1 MSNILVTGATGHLGK
16 AVTESLL
23 KKTTS
28 NNISILVRDANKAST
43 FKAQGV
49 DVRIGDYDNYASL
62 LAAFKGI
69 DKLYMVSG
77 NDIANRIQQQDNVVN
92 AAREAGVKHVLY
104 TSFQHKNETDS
115 SPIAFIAKGHLNTE
129 QKLKASGLTYTILAH
144 GIYADMIP
152 IFAGKQLLDTK
163 TIYLPAG
170 DGKTAYALRTDQA
183 EAGANVLL
191 DETGKYNN
199 KTIEL
204 GGNEALSWKQIAA
217 IITEITGEQINYV
230 APSVEEFTNTL
241 TQAGVPAEYIGM
253 FAAFSLAAKEG
264 EFENVTN
271 NLEAILGRK
280 PVSVYSYLQSV
291 YKKVTG

>member
-1 MSNILVTGATGHLGK
+1 L
-16 AVTESLL
+16 
-23 KKTTS
+23 
-28 NNISILVRDANKAST
+28 
-43 FKAQGV
+43 
-49 DVRIGDYDNYASL
+49 L

-77 NDIANRIQQQDNVVN
+77 NNIANRVQQQDNVVN
-92 AAREAGVKHVLY
+92 AAREAGVKHIVY
-104 TSFQHKNETDS
+104 TSFQRKNETDS

-144 GIYADMIP
+144 GIYAEMIP
-152 IFAGKQLLDTK
+152 IFAGEHLLDTK

-191 DETGKYNN
+191 DETRKYNN

-204 GGNEALSWKQIAA
+204 GGDEALSWGQIAA
-217 IITEITGEQINYV
+217 IITETTGEEIKYV
-230 APSVEEFTNTL
+230 SPSVEEFTNTL

-253 FAAFSLAAKEG
+253 LPPLAW
-264 EFENVTN
+264 
-271 NLEAILGRK
+271 LL
-280 PVSVYSYLQSV
+280 
-291 YKKVTG
+291 KKVNLKM

>member
-23 KKTTS
+23 KKATG
-28 NNISILVRDANKAST
+28 NNISILIRDANKASE
-43 FKAQGV
+43 FKTQGV
-49 DVRIGDYDNYASL
+49 DVRIGDYDDYASL
-62 LAAFKGI
+62 VAAFKGI

-77 NDIANRIQQQDNVVN
+77 NDIAKRVQQQDNVVN
-92 AAREAGVKHVLY
+92 AATEAGVKHIVY
-104 TSFQHKNETDS
+104 TSFQRKNETDS

-152 IFAGKQLLDTK
+152 IFAGERLLDTK
-163 TIYLPAG
+163 IIYLPAG

-199 KTIEL
+199 KAIEL
-204 GGNEALSWKQIAA
+204 AGDEALSWSQIAA
-217 IITEITGEQINYV
+217 IITDITGEEIKYV
-230 APSVEEFTNTL
+230 SPSVEEFTNTL
-241 TQAGVPAEYIGM
+241 TQAGVPTEYIGM
-253 FAAFSLAAKEG
+253 FASFSLAAKEG
-264 EFENVTN
+264 EFENVTV
-271 NLEAILGRK
+271 NLETILGRK

-291 YKKVTG
+291 YKKVTM